1 MKNYTINIGMN
12 NNNFQAG
19 PMLVILADLMSLLEL
34 EYVNHNSDRIGDYE
48 GSEEPTFVME
58 FKAESGHGPWRLAYL
73 CTKIFTQ
80 ECVPW
85 SANDR
90 STNDLEYH
98 YSFEGDKMEFNYDY
112 FLWVE

>member
-1 MKNYTINIGMN
+1 MKTYTINIGMN
-12 NNNFQAG
+12 NNNFKSG
-19 PMLVILADLMSLLEL
+19 PMLVILAEVMNLLDL
-34 EYVNHNSDRIGDYE
+34 EYVKHNSDRIGDYI

-58 FKAESGHGPWRLAYL
+58 FKAESGHGAYRLACL

-90 STNDLEYH
+90 IINGLEYH
-98 YSFEGDKMEFNYDY
+98 YSFEGDEMRFDYDY